1 MSWFS
6 AFRSALSSLLGRRRA
21 DRELAEEIRHHLE
34 LETEWQRRQGLSEAE
49 ARERAVRSF
58 GGVALVA
65 DEVRDERGGR
75 RIDTLMQDVR
85 FAWRSL
91 RRQPGFT
98 TTVILTLGFGIG
110 AATALFA
117 VVRTALLAPLPYHPT
132 DRIAM
137 VWSAWRGF
145 DRTWMSWDEYE
156 AWSTEIRGIES
167 IGLFADGAAN
177 LTDSDQPER
186 VRSAQVTANLFSVLG
201 VAPVL
206 GRTFT
211 EAEDRPN
218 GPAAAMVSYELWQR
232 RYGADPALIG
242 RPIQIGGQA
251 VPVVGVLPAGFRLPL
266 DYAGPGATQVY
277 QPLATDAA
285 SEGAVPGPAFQ
296 PGGGGSHSYHS
307 VARLAPGV
315 TAASVNAE
323 LSRYVAELVR
333 TSVLP
338 EQLQFRAFAVGIED
352 QVTGPIRGPLLVL
365 LGAVGVVLL
374 IACANVAGLLLVRG
388 ERRRRELAVRVALG
402 AEGSRLTRLLV
413 TESALLAGMG
423 GTLGVV
429 VAAGAVAAV
438 RQLAPATLPRVA
450 EVRLDPI
457 LLAVAVALASL
468 AALLTSILPAL
479 QAARVAPA
487 DELKEGSRGA
497 TVGAGRLRWRQALV
511 TAEIALAVIL
521 VIGAGLLVRSVANLY
536 SIDAGFSPDR
546 VLTMR
551 LSAPSTWYPD
561 GPRVA
566 AFWDEARRKVA
577 AVPGVRSIGA
587 ARLLPLATEMG
598 DWGVQVE
605 GYVPPPNRG
614 AQADWQVVTPGYF
627 EAVGLRLREGRVL
640 DERDDLTSG
649 LALVVNRRFVES
661 YLAGRPP
668 LGAQVRIGSNPN
680 REPYTIVGVVDDVR
694 HNGLTTESKPGFY
707 ATMAQFSRSPGT
719 TVRSMSLV
727 IRAAGD
733 PTALVGPIRAALRE
747 IDPRLPI
754 AEVRTLDAI
763 VAASIAAPRFAM
775 QLLGVFGLAAL
786 LLSAIGVFGVVSHV
800 MAMREQEFGIRAA
813 LGARPSELVRM
824 SLATGLRQTATGIAL
839 GTAGAW
845 VLTRLLGQ
853 LLEGV
858 SPTDPVTFATVVL
871 ATGLV
876 SLLASAGPAIRAA
889 RAQPSLVLRSD

>member
-1 MSWFS
+1 MGWFS
-6 AFRSALSSLLGRRRA
+6 TLRSAVSSLLGRRRA

-34 LETEWQRRQGLSEAE
+34 LETEWQRRQGLSADE
-49 ARERAVRSF
+49 ARQRAVRSF
-58 GGVALVA
+58 GGTALVA

-75 RIDTLMQDVR
+75 RIDALLQDLR

-91 RRQPGFT
+91 RRQPGFAV
-98 TTVILTLGFGIG
+98 TVVLTLGFGIG
-110 AATALFA
+110 ATTALFA
-117 VVRTALLAPLPYHPT
+117 VVRTALLAPLPYRPV

-145 DRTWMSWDEYE
+145 DRTWLSWDEYE
-156 AWSTEIRGIES
+156 AWSTEIRAIEA
-167 IGLFADGAAN
+167 IGLFASGAAN
-177 LTDSDQPER
+177 LTDGDQPER
-186 VRSAQVTANLFSVLG
+186 VRSAQITANTLSVLG
-201 VAPVL
+201 VSPAL
-206 GRTFT
+206 GRGFS

-242 RPIQIGGQA
+242 KPIQIGGEA
-251 VPVVGVLPAGFRLPL
+251 VPVVGVLPPGFRLPL
-266 DYAGPGATQVY
+266 DFGGPGPTNVY

-285 SEGAVPGPAFQ
+285 AEGAVPGPGFQ
-296 PGGGGSHSYHS
+296 PGGGGSHSYHA
-307 VARLAPGV
+307 VARLAPGATV
-315 TAASVNAE
+315 ASANAE
-323 LSRYVAELVR
+323 LNRYVAELVR
-333 TSVLP
+333 TGVMPASR
-338 EQLQFRAFAVGIED
+338 QFRAFSVGIDE
-352 QVTGPIRGPLLVL
+352 QVTGPIKGPLFIL

-374 IACANVAGLLLVRG
+374 IACANVAGLLRVRG
-388 ERRRRELAVRVALG
+388 ARRRRELAGRVAVG
-402 AEGSRLTRLLV
+402 AEGGRLTRLLV
-413 TESALLAGMG
+413 TESALLAGFG
-423 GTLGVV
+423 GALGVA
-429 VAAGAVAAV
+429 VAAGVVAAV
-438 RQLAPATLPRVA
+438 RLLAPATLPRVA
-450 EVRLDPI
+450 ETRLEPA
-457 LLAVAVALASL
+457 LLGAAVVLASL

-521 VIGAGLLVRSVANLY
+521 VIGAGLLVRSVANLQ
-536 SIDAGFSPDR
+536 SIDAGFSSDR

-551 LSAPSTWYPD
+551 LSLPSTWYPD
-561 GPRVA
+561 GARVA
-566 AFWDEARRKVA
+566 AFWDDARRRVA
-577 AVPGVRSIGA
+577 AVPGAQSVGA

-605 GYVPPPNRG
+605 GYVPPANQG
-614 AQADWQVVTPGYF
+614 AQADWQIVTPGYF
-627 EAVGLRLREGRVL
+627 EAVRLRLREGRVL
-640 DERDDLTSG
+640 DDRDDLAGG
-649 LALVVNRRFVES
+649 LAMVVNRRFVDS

-694 HNGLTTESKPGFY
+694 HNGLTAESKPGFFV
-707 ATMAQFSRSPGT
+707 TMAQFSRSPGT

-727 IRAAGD
+727 IRTAGD
-733 PTALVGPIRAALRE
+733 PNRLVAPVRAAIRE

-763 VAASIAAPRFAM
+763 VAGSIAAPRFAM

-800 MAMREQEFGIRAA
+800 VAMREQEFGIRAA
-813 LGARPSELVRM
+813 LGAQPAELIRM
-824 SLATGLRQTATGIAL
+824 SLATGLRQTVTGIAL
-839 GTAGAW
+839 GAAGAW

-858 SPTDPVTFATVVL
+858 SPTDPATFATVVL
-871 ATGLV
+871 ATGMV
-876 SLLASAGPAIRAA
+876 ALLASAGPALRAS
-889 RAQPSLVLRSD
+889 RAQPSLVLRAD